1 MLASRQPAGVIRMS
15 GTFFMTM
22 TLILEQTFNGLQ
34 AGVTLFLVAAGLT
47 LILGIMD
54 FVFLAHG
61 AQVMIGAYAAAA
73 ITGATGNFYLGLLLA
88 IPVTFASGYLLEF
101 LIIRHLYQRDHMEQ
115 VLATFGLILFFNEVI
130 RIGFGPAALYSDLPP
145 SLSGFV
151 EILPDTPYPAYR
163 FAVILAGLVL
173 ALAIH
178 LFVSRTRVGA
188 MVRAGANNPMM
199 TAALGIN
206 IKILFRLIFA
216 TGACFAGVAG
226 MLLGP
231 LTSVQPGMGEP
242 LLILSLVVII
252 IGGIGSVRGAF
263 IAAIIV
269 GLVDTLGRVFLPALL
284 RLVIDQAAADGAGP
298 ALASML
304 VYILMALVLIFRP
317 TGLFPAKGS

>member
-1 MLASRQPAGVIRMS
+1 
-15 GTFFMTM
+15 MTL
-22 TLILEQTFNGLQ
+22 TLILEQAFNGLQ

-54 FVFLAHG
+54 VVFLAHG

-73 ITGATGNFYLGLLLA
+73 ITAATGNFYIGLLLA
-88 IPVTFASGYLLEF
+88 IPVTFVSGYLLEF
-101 LIIRHLYQRDHMEQ
+101 LLIRHLYRRDHMEQ
-115 VLATFGLILFFNEVI
+115 VLATFGLILFFNELI

-151 EILPDTPYPAYR
+151 EILPGTPYPVYR
-163 FAVILAGLVL
+163 LGVILVGL
-173 ALAIH
+173 ACAIAIH
-178 LFVSRTRVGA
+178 TFVSRTRIGA
-188 MVRAGANNPMM
+188 MVRAGANNPEM

-226 MLLGP
+226 MMLGP
-231 LTSVQPGMGEP
+231 ITAVQPGMGEP

-269 GLVDTLGRVFLPALL
+269 GLVDTLGRVFLPAML
-284 RLVIDQAAADGAGP
+284 RLVFDQATADGAGP
-298 ALASML
+298 AVASML
-304 VYILMALVLIFRP
+304 VYIVMAVVLIFRP
-317 TGLFPAKGS
+317 TGLFLAKG

>member
-1 MLASRQPAGVIRMS
+1 
-15 GTFFMTM
+15 MTL
-22 TLILEQTFNGLQ
+22 TLILEQAFNGLQ

-54 FVFLAHG
+54 VVFLAHG

-73 ITGATGNFYLGLLLA
+73 ITAATGNFHIGLLLA
-88 IPVTFASGYLLEF
+88 VPVTFASGYLLEF
-101 LIIRHLYQRDHMEQ
+101 LLIRHLYRRDHMEQ
-115 VLATFGLILFFNEVI
+115 VLATFGLILFFNELI

-151 EILPDTPYPAYR
+151 EILPGTPYPVYR
-163 FAVILAGLVL
+163 LGVILVGLACAV
-173 ALAIH
+173 AIH
-178 LFVSRTRVGA
+178 MFVSRTRIGA
-188 MVRAGANNPMM
+188 MVRAGANNPEM

-226 MLLGP
+226 MMLGP
-231 LTSVQPGMGEP
+231 ITAVQPGMGEP

-269 GLVDTLGRVFLPALL
+269 GLVDTLGRVFLPAML
-284 RLVIDQAAADGAGP
+284 RLVFDQATADGAGP
-298 ALASML
+298 AVASML
-304 VYILMALVLIFRP
+304 VYIVMAVVLIFRP
-317 TGLFPAKGS
+317 TGLFLAKG

>member
-1 MLASRQPAGVIRMS
+1 
-15 GTFFMTM
+15 MTI
-22 TLILEQTFNGLQ
+22 TLILEQAFNGFQ

-73 ITGATGNFYLGLLLA
+73 ITAATGNFFIGLLLA

-101 LIIRHLYQRDHMEQ
+101 LLIRHLYRRDHMEQ
-115 VLATFGLILFFNEVI
+115 VLATFGLILFFNELI

-145 SLSGFV
+145 SLTGFIQ
-151 EILPDTPYPAYR
+151 ILPGTPYPVYR
-163 FAVILAGLVL
+163 LGVILVGL
-173 ALAIH
+173 ACAIGIH
-178 LFVSRTRVGA
+178 MFVSRTRIGA
-188 MVRAGANNPMM
+188 MVRAGANNPEM

-206 IKILFRLIFA
+206 IKILFRFIFA
-216 TGACFAGVAG
+216 AGACFAGVAG
-226 MLLGP
+226 MMLGP
-231 LTSVQPGMGEP
+231 ITAVQPGMGEP

-269 GLVDTLGRVFLPALL
+269 GLVDTLGRVFLPAML
-284 RLVIDQAAADGAGP
+284 RLVVDQATADGAGP
-298 ALASML
+298 AVASML
-304 VYILMALVLIFRP
+304 VYIVMAVVLIFRP
-317 TGLFPAKGS
+317 TGLFPAKG

>member
-1 MLASRQPAGVIRMS
+1 
-15 GTFFMTM
+15 MTL
-22 TLILEQTFNGLQ
+22 TLILEQAFNGLQ

-54 FVFLAHG
+54 VVFLAHG

-73 ITGATGNFYLGLLLA
+73 ITSATGNFYIGLLLA
-88 IPVTFASGYLLEF
+88 TPVTFASGYLLEF
-101 LIIRHLYQRDHMEQ
+101 LLIRHLYRRDHMEQ
-115 VLATFGLILFFNEVI
+115 VLATFGLILFFNELI

-151 EILPDTPYPAYR
+151 EILPGTPYPVYR
-163 FAVILAGLVL
+163 LGVILVGL
-173 ALAIH
+173 ACAIAIH
-178 LFVSRTRVGA
+178 TFVSRTRIGA
-188 MVRAGANNPMM
+188 MVRAGANNPEM

-206 IKILFRLIFA
+206 IKILFRFIFA

-226 MLLGP
+226 MMLGP
-231 LTSVQPGMGEP
+231 MTAVQPGMGEP

-269 GLVDTLGRVFLPALL
+269 GLVDTLGRVFLPAML
-284 RLVIDQAAADGAGP
+284 RLVVDQATADGAGP
-298 ALASML
+298 AVASML
-304 VYILMALVLIFRP
+304 VYILMAVVLIFRP
-317 TGLFPAKGS
+317 TGLFPAKG

>member
-1 MLASRQPAGVIRMS
+1 
-15 GTFFMTM
+15 MTL
-22 TLILEQTFNGLQ
+22 TLILEQAFNGLQ

-54 FVFLAHG
+54 VVFLAHG

-73 ITGATGNFYLGLLLA
+73 ITAATGNFYIGLLLA
-88 IPVTFASGYLLEF
+88 VPVTFASGYLLEF
-101 LIIRHLYQRDHMEQ
+101 LLIRHLYRRDHMEQ
-115 VLATFGLILFFNEVI
+115 VLATFGLILFFNELI
-130 RIGFGPAALYSDLPP
+130 RIGFGPAAIYSDLPP

-151 EILPDTPYPAYR
+151 EILPGTPYPVYR
-163 FAVILAGLVL
+163 LGVILVGLACAV
-173 ALAIH
+173 AIH
-178 LFVSRTRVGA
+178 MFVSRTRIGA
-188 MVRAGANNPMM
+188 MVRAGANNPEM

-226 MLLGP
+226 MMLGP
-231 LTSVQPGMGEP
+231 ITAVQPGMGEP

-269 GLVDTLGRVFLPALL
+269 GLVDTLGRVFLPAML
-284 RLVIDQAAADGAGP
+284 RLVFDQATADGAGP
-298 ALASML
+298 AVASML
-304 VYILMALVLIFRP
+304 VYIVMAVVLIFRP
-317 TGLFPAKGS
+317 TGLFLAKG

>member
-1 MLASRQPAGVIRMS
+1 
-15 GTFFMTM
+15 MTM
-22 TLILEQTFNGLQ
+22 TLILEQIFNGLQ

-73 ITGATGNFYLGLLLA
+73 ITSVTGNFYLGLLLA
-88 IPVTFASGYLLEF
+88 IPVTFASGYLLEL

-115 VLATFGLILFFNEVI
+115 VLATFGLILFFNELI

-151 EILPDTPYPAYR
+151 EILPDTPYPVYR
-163 FAVILAGLVL
+163 LAVILAGLVL
-173 ALAIH
+173 ALAIY

-188 MVRAGANNPMM
+188 MVRAGANNPAM

-263 IAAIIV
+263 VAAIIV

-284 RLVIDQAAADGAGP
+284 RLIIDQAAADGAGP

-304 VYILMALVLIFRP
+304 VYILMAMVLIFRP
-317 TGLFPAKGS
+317 TGLFSARGS

>member
-1 MLASRQPAGVIRMS
+1 MLAMRKPAGMIKMS
-15 GTFFMTM
+15 GAFFHDNDM
-22 TLILEQTFNGLQ
+22 ILEQIFNGLQ

-73 ITGATGNFYLGLLLA
+73 ITSVTGNFYLGLLLA
-88 IPVTFASGYLLEF
+88 IPVTFASGYLLEL

-115 VLATFGLILFFNEVI
+115 VLATFGLILFFNELI

-163 FAVILAGLVL
+163 LAVILAGLVL
-173 ALAIH
+173 ALAIY

-188 MVRAGANNPMM
+188 MVRAGANNPAM

-284 RLVIDQAAADGAGP
+284 RLIIDQAAADGAGP

-304 VYILMALVLIFRP
+304 VYILMAMVLIFPP

>member
-1 MLASRQPAGVIRMS
+1 
-15 GTFFMTM
+15 MTM

-163 FAVILAGLVL
+163 LAVILAGLVL

>member
-1 MLASRQPAGVIRMS
+1 
-15 GTFFMTM
+15 MTS

-61 AQVMIGAYAAAA
+61 AQVMIGAYFAAA
-73 ITGATGNFYLGLLLA
+73 ITAASGNFYLGILLA
-88 IPVTFASGYLLEF
+88 IPLTFASGYVLEF
-101 LIIRHLYQRDHMEQ
+101 LVIRHLYRRDHMEQ
-115 VLATFGLILFFNEVI
+115 VLATFGLILFFNELI

-163 FAVILAGLVL
+163 LGVIGVGLAC

-178 LFVSRTRVGA
+178 LFVSRTRIGA
-188 MVRAGANNPMM
+188 MVRAGANNPEM
-199 TAALGIN
+199 TAALGVN
-206 IKILFRLIFA
+206 IRILFRLIFA
-216 TGACFAGVAG
+216 AGACFAGVAG

-231 LTSVQPGMGEP
+231 LTAVQPGMGEP

-269 GLVDTLGRVFLPALL
+269 GLVDTLGRVVLPGLL
-284 RLVIDQAAADGAGP
+284 RLVFDQATADGAGP

-304 VYILMALVLIFRP
+304 VYILMAVVLIFRP
-317 TGLFPAKGS
+317 TGLFPAKG

>member
-1 MLASRQPAGVIRMS
+1 
-15 GTFFMTM
+15 MTL
-22 TLILEQTFNGLQ
+22 TLILEQAFNGLQ

-54 FVFLAHG
+54 VVFLAHG

-73 ITGATGNFYLGLLLA
+73 ITAATGNFYIGLLLA
-88 IPVTFASGYLLEF
+88 VPVTFASGYLLEF
-101 LIIRHLYQRDHMEQ
+101 LLIRHLYRRDHMEQ
-115 VLATFGLILFFNEVI
+115 VLATFGLILFFNELI

-151 EILPDTPYPAYR
+151 EILPGTPYPVYR
-163 FAVILAGLVL
+163 LGVILVGLACAV
-173 ALAIH
+173 AIH
-178 LFVSRTRVGA
+178 MFVSRTRIGA
-188 MVRAGANNPMM
+188 MVRAGANNPEM

-226 MLLGP
+226 MMLGP
-231 LTSVQPGMGEP
+231 ITAVQPGMGEP

-269 GLVDTLGRVFLPALL
+269 GLVDTLGRVFLPAML
-284 RLVIDQAAADGAGP
+284 RLFVDQATADGSGP
-298 ALASML
+298 AVASML
-304 VYILMALVLIFRP
+304 VYIVMAVVLIFRP
-317 TGLFPAKGS
+317 TGLFPAKG

>member
-1 MLASRQPAGVIRMS
+1 
-15 GTFFMTM
+15 MTL
-22 TLILEQTFNGLQ
+22 TLILEQAFNGLQ

-54 FVFLAHG
+54 VVFLAHG
-61 AQVMIGAYAAAA
+61 AQVMIGAYAAAV
-73 ITGATGNFYLGLLLA
+73 ITAATGNFYIGFLLA
-88 IPVTFASGYLLEF
+88 IPLTFASGYLLEF
-101 LIIRHLYQRDHMEQ
+101 LLIRHLYRRDHMEQ
-115 VLATFGLILFFNEVI
+115 VLATFGLILFFNELI

-151 EILPDTPYPAYR
+151 EILPGTPYPVYR
-163 FAVILAGLVL
+163 LGVILVGLACAV
-173 ALAIH
+173 AIH
-178 LFVSRTRVGA
+178 MFVSRTRIGA
-188 MVRAGANNPMM
+188 MVRAGANNPEM

-226 MLLGP
+226 MMLGP
-231 LTSVQPGMGEP
+231 ITAVQPGMGEP

-269 GLVDTLGRVFLPALL
+269 GLVDTLGRVFLPAML
-284 RLVIDQAAADGAGP
+284 RLVFDQATADGAGP
-298 ALASML
+298 AVASML
-304 VYILMALVLIFRP
+304 VYIVMAVVLIFRP
-317 TGLFPAKGS
+317 TGLFLAKG

>member
-1 MLASRQPAGVIRMS
+1 
-15 GTFFMTM
+15 MTM

-88 IPVTFASGYLLEF
+88 IPVTFVSGYLLEF

-163 FAVILAGLVL
+163 LAVILAGLVL

-188 MVRAGANNPMM
+188 MVRAGASNPMM

>member
-1 MLASRQPAGVIRMS
+1 
-15 GTFFMTM
+15 MTL
-22 TLILEQTFNGLQ
+22 TLILEQAFNGLQ

-54 FVFLAHG
+54 VVFLAHG

-73 ITGATGNFYLGLLLA
+73 ITAATGNFYVGLLLA
-88 IPVTFASGYLLEF
+88 VPVTFASGYLLEF
-101 LIIRHLYQRDHMEQ
+101 LLIRHLYRRDHMEQ
-115 VLATFGLILFFNEVI
+115 VLATFGLILFFNELI

-151 EILPDTPYPAYR
+151 EILPGTPYPVYR
-163 FAVILAGLVL
+163 LGVILVGLACAV
-173 ALAIH
+173 AIH
-178 LFVSRTRVGA
+178 MFVSRTRIGA
-188 MVRAGANNPMM
+188 MVRAGANNPEM

-226 MLLGP
+226 MMLGP
-231 LTSVQPGMGEP
+231 ITAVQPGMGEP

-269 GLVDTLGRVFLPALL
+269 GLVDTLGRVFLPAML
-284 RLVIDQAAADGAGP
+284 RLVFDQATADGAGP
-298 ALASML
+298 AVASML
-304 VYILMALVLIFRP
+304 VYIVMAVVLIFRP
-317 TGLFPAKGS
+317 TGLFLAKG

>member
-1 MLASRQPAGVIRMS
+1 
-15 GTFFMTM
+15 MTL
-22 TLILEQTFNGLQ
+22 TLILEQAFNGLQ

-54 FVFLAHG
+54 VVFLAHG

-73 ITGATGNFYLGLLLA
+73 ITAATGNFYIGLFLA
-88 IPVTFASGYLLEF
+88 VPVTFASGYLLEF
-101 LIIRHLYQRDHMEQ
+101 LLIRHLYRRDHMEQ
-115 VLATFGLILFFNEVI
+115 VLATFGLILFFNELI

-151 EILPDTPYPAYR
+151 EILPGTPYPVYR
-163 FAVILAGLVL
+163 LGVILVGLACAV
-173 ALAIH
+173 AIH
-178 LFVSRTRVGA
+178 MFVSRTRIGA
-188 MVRAGANNPMM
+188 MVRAGANNPEM
-199 TAALGIN
+199 TAALGVN

-226 MLLGP
+226 MMLGP
-231 LTSVQPGMGEP
+231 ITAVQPGMGEP

-269 GLVDTLGRVFLPALL
+269 GLVDTLGRVFLPAML
-284 RLVIDQAAADGAGP
+284 RLVVDQATADGAGP
-298 ALASML
+298 AVASML
-304 VYILMALVLIFRP
+304 VYIVMAVVLIFRP
-317 TGLFPAKGS
+317 TGLFPAKG

>member
-1 MLASRQPAGVIRMS
+1 
-15 GTFFMTM
+15 MTL
-22 TLILEQTFNGLQ
+22 TLILEQAFNGLQ

-54 FVFLAHG
+54 VVFLAHG
-61 AQVMIGAYAAAA
+61 AQVMIGAYAAAV
-73 ITGATGNFYLGLLLA
+73 ITAATGNFYIGLLLA
-88 IPVTFASGYLLEF
+88 VPVTFASGYLIEF
-101 LIIRHLYQRDHMEQ
+101 LLIRHLYRRDHMEQ
-115 VLATFGLILFFNEVI
+115 VLATFGLILFFNELI

-151 EILPDTPYPAYR
+151 EILPGTPYPVYR
-163 FAVILAGLVL
+163 LGVILVGLACAV
-173 ALAIH
+173 AIH
-178 LFVSRTRVGA
+178 MFVSRTRIGA
-188 MVRAGANNPMM
+188 MVRAGANNPEM

-226 MLLGP
+226 MMLGP
-231 LTSVQPGMGEP
+231 ITAVQPGMGEP

-269 GLVDTLGRVFLPALL
+269 GLVDTLGRVFLPAML
-284 RLVIDQAAADGAGP
+284 RLVFDQATADGAGP
-298 ALASML
+298 AVASML
-304 VYILMALVLIFRP
+304 VYIVMAVVLIFRP
-317 TGLFPAKGS
+317 TGLFPAKG

>member
-1 MLASRQPAGVIRMS
+1 M
-15 GTFFMTM
+15 TF

-61 AQVMIGAYAAAA
+61 SQVMIGAYAAAA
-73 ITGATGNFYLGLLLA
+73 ITQATGNFYLGVLLA
-88 IPVTFASGYLLEF
+88 IPVTFASGYLLEY

-115 VLATFGLILFFNEVI
+115 VLATFGLILFFNEAI
-130 RIGFGPAALYSDLPP
+130 RVSFGPAALFSDLPP

-151 EILPDTPYPAYR
+151 EILPETPYPAYR
-163 FAVILAGLVL
+163 LGVIIVGLLCAVG
-173 ALAIH
+173 IH
-178 LFVSRTRVGA
+178 LLVSRTRIGA
-188 MVRAGANNPMM
+188 MVRAGANNPEM

-206 IKILFRLIFA
+206 IKTLFRFIFA
-216 TGACFAGVAG
+216 TGACLAGVAG
-226 MLLGP
+226 MMLGP
-231 LTSVQPGMGEP
+231 LTAVQPGMGEP

-263 IAAIIV
+263 VAAIIV
-269 GLVDTLGRVFLPALL
+269 GLVDTLGRVFLPAIL
-284 RLVIDQAAADGAGP
+284 RLFVEQATADGAGP

-304 VYILMALVLIFRP
+304 VYILMAVVLIFRP
-317 TGLFPAKGS
+317 MGLFPAKG

>member
-1 MLASRQPAGVIRMS
+1 
-15 GTFFMTM
+15 M
-22 TLILEQTFNGLQ
+22 TLLLFLEQLFNGVQ
-34 AGVTLFLVAAGLT
+34 FGVTLFLIAAGLT

-61 AQVMIGAYAAAA
+61 SQVMIGAYFAASLT
-73 ITGATGNFYLGLLLA
+73 ILTGNFFLGILLA
-88 IPVTFASGYLLEF
+88 IPLTFLSGYILEYV
-101 LIIRHLYQRDHMEQ
+101 LIRHLYRRDHMDQ
-115 VLATFGLILFFNEVI
+115 VLATFGLILFFNELI
-130 RIGFGPAALYSDLPP
+130 RIGFGPAALFSDLPP

-151 EILPDTPYPAYR
+151 YILPDTPYPMFR
-163 FAVILAGLVL
+163 MIVIVVGLACALGIHFLVS
-173 ALAIH
+173 H
-178 LFVSRTRVGA
+178 TKMGA
-188 MVRAGANNPMM
+188 MVRAGANNEAM

-216 TGACFAGVAG
+216 TGACLAGIAG
-226 MLLGP
+226 MMLGP

-269 GLVDTLGRVFLPALL
+269 GLVDTLGRVFLPSIL
-284 RLVIDQAAADGAGP
+284 RLFFEQATADGAGP

-304 VYILMALVLIFRP
+304 VYILMAVVLIFRP
-317 TGLFPAKGS
+317 TGLFPAKG

>member
-1 MLASRQPAGVIRMS
+1 
-15 GTFFMTM
+15 MTL
-22 TLILEQTFNGLQ
+22 TLILEQAFNGLQ

-54 FVFLAHG
+54 VVFLAHG

-73 ITGATGNFYLGLLLA
+73 ITAATGNFYIGFLLA
-88 IPVTFASGYLLEF
+88 IPLTFASGYLLEF
-101 LIIRHLYQRDHMEQ
+101 LLIRHLYRRDHMEQ
-115 VLATFGLILFFNEVI
+115 VLATFGLILFFNELI

-151 EILPDTPYPAYR
+151 EILPGTPYPVYR
-163 FAVILAGLVL
+163 LGVILVGLACAV
-173 ALAIH
+173 AIH
-178 LFVSRTRVGA
+178 MFVSRTRIGA
-188 MVRAGANNPMM
+188 MVRAGANNPEM

-226 MLLGP
+226 MMLGP
-231 LTSVQPGMGEP
+231 ITAVQPGMGEP

-269 GLVDTLGRVFLPALL
+269 GLVDTLGRVFLPAML
-284 RLVIDQAAADGAGP
+284 RLVFDQATADGAGP
-298 ALASML
+298 AVASML
-304 VYILMALVLIFRP
+304 VYIVMAVVLIFRP
-317 TGLFPAKGS
+317 TGLFPAKG

>member
-1 MLASRQPAGVIRMS
+1 
-15 GTFFMTM
+15 M
-22 TLILEQTFNGLQ
+22 TLILLLEQLFNGLQ
-34 AGVTLFLVAAGLT
+34 FGVTLFLIAAGLT

-73 ITGATGNFYLGLLLA
+73 ITAATGNFYIGLLLA
-88 IPVTFASGYLLEF
+88 VPVTFASGYLLEF
-101 LIIRHLYQRDHMEQ
+101 LLIRHLYRRDHMEQ
-115 VLATFGLILFFNEVI
+115 VLATFGLILFFNELI

-151 EILPDTPYPAYR
+151 EILPGTPYPVYR
-163 FAVILAGLVL
+163 LGVILVGLACAV
-173 ALAIH
+173 AIH
-178 LFVSRTRVGA
+178 MFVSRTRIGA
-188 MVRAGANNPMM
+188 MVRAGANNPEM

-226 MLLGP
+226 MMLGP
-231 LTSVQPGMGEP
+231 ITAVQPGMGEP

-269 GLVDTLGRVFLPALL
+269 GLVDTLGRVFLPAML
-284 RLVIDQAAADGAGP
+284 RLVFDQATADGAGP
-298 ALASML
+298 AVASML
-304 VYILMALVLIFRP
+304 VYIVMAVVLIFRP
-317 TGLFPAKGS
+317 TGLFLAKG